1 MREASS
7 AIGSSLRATGEKGST
22 KILHQATSNLHEAGG
37 RDWYRTHGPS
47 HLFLS
52 YGRRGC
58 ARLRKTFIA
67 GPPHARVVVAFDACP
82 AIQDLPA
89 SSAIVRSPLT
99 AASATFAL
107 NPALCFFRVRFMSCS
122 CASGAF

>member
-1 MREASS
+1 M
-7 AIGSSLRATGEKGST
+7 IPKKPTPNSL
-22 KILHQATSNLHEAGG
+22 
-37 RDWYRTHGPS
+37 
-47 HLFLS
+47 
-52 YGRRGC
+52 
-58 ARLRKTFIA
+58 
-67 GPPHARVVVAFDACP
+67 
-82 AIQDLPA
+82 A